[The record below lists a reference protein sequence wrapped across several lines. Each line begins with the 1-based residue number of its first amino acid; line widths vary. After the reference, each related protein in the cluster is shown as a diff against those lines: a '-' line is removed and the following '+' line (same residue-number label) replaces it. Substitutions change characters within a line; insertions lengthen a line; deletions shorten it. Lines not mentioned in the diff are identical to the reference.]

1 LEIPRHCCSRHF
13 ISDVI
18 LGGNLSFNI
27 SCHHGCVS
35 ITYLLLLSFT
45 SDVPPA
51 PSANMSALNFAGRS
65 TLRQLHQSVQRNIL
79 RRHQARYESSN
90 SNLKKGSQHASST
103 ANSASR
109 WLLPAQAQAWV
120 EPFMRPFYGYAAMQK
135 RSPLLTQLESSLVI
149 YFLGDLSA
157 QYVSNRGNPDASYE
171 ADRGLKALV
180 IGGLSSIPSYKWFM
194 FLGTHFNYAS
204 HTLSLAVKIVI
215 NQSVFTPLFNTY
227 FFGMQ
232 ALLSGATFAQAKQR
246 VIDTVP
252 RSWKNSW
259 KVWPI
264 VTAFS
269 FTYIPPQY
277 RNIFAGVI
285 AIGWQTYLSW
295 LNKSAEALESGNA
308 GNIEPLHEEEH
319 TKIQDMKDAAKA

>member
-1 LEIPRHCCSRHF
+1 
-13 ISDVI
+13 
-18 LGGNLSFNI
+18 
-27 SCHHGCVS
+27 
-35 ITYLLLLSFT
+35 
-45 SDVPPA
+45 
-51 PSANMSALNFAGRS
+51 MSALNIAGRS

-79 RRHQARYESSN
+79 RQHHARYESSN
-90 SNLKKGSQHASST
+90 SNPKKGSRNVSSI

-120 EPFMRPFYGYAAMQK
+120 EPFMRPFHGYAAMQK

-157 QYVSNRGNPDASYE
+157 QYVSNRGNEDASYE
-171 ADRGLKALV
+171 PSRGLKALL

-215 NQSVFTPLFNTY
+215 NQSIFTPLFNTY
-227 FFGMQ
+227 FFGMHS
-232 ALLSGATFAQAKQR
+232 LLSGATFAQAKQR

-269 FTYIPPQY
+269 FTFILPQY
-277 RNIFAGVI
+277 RNVFAGVI

-295 LNKSAEALESGNA
+295 LNKSAEAMENENA
-308 GNIEPLHEEEH
+308 GKIEPLHEEEH
-319 TKIQDMKDAAKA
+319 TKIQGAKTAAKA

>member
-1 LEIPRHCCSRHF
+1 
-13 ISDVI
+13 
-18 LGGNLSFNI
+18 
-27 SCHHGCVS
+27 
-35 ITYLLLLSFT
+35 
-45 SDVPPA
+45 
-51 PSANMSALNFAGRS
+51 MSALNISGRS

-79 RRHQARYESSN
+79 RRHQARYESSTPN
-90 SNLKKGSQHASST
+90 TKKGSRNVSSI

-120 EPFMRPFYGYAAMQK
+120 EPFMRPFHGYAAMQK

-149 YFLGDLSA
+149 YFLGYLSA
-157 QYVSNRGNPDASYE
+157 QYVSNSGKEDASYE
-171 ADRGLKALV
+171 PSRGLKALI

-215 NQSVFTPLFNTY
+215 NQSVFTPIFNTY
-227 FFGMQ
+227 FFGMHS
-232 ALLSGATFAQAKQR
+232 LLSGATWAEAKQR

-252 RSWKNSW
+252 VSWKNSW

-295 LNKSAEALESGNA
+295 LNKSAEAMEA
-308 GNIEPLHEEEH
+308 GRSAVVGSRQEDEGIVP
-319 TKIQDMKDAAKA
+319 QRVKAVAGA

>member
-1 LEIPRHCCSRHF
+1 
-13 ISDVI
+13 
-18 LGGNLSFNI
+18 
-27 SCHHGCVS
+27 
-35 ITYLLLLSFT
+35 
-45 SDVPPA
+45 
-51 PSANMSALNFAGRS
+51 
-65 TLRQLHQSVQRNIL
+65 
-79 RRHQARYESSN
+79 
-90 SNLKKGSQHASST
+90 
-103 ANSASR
+103 
-109 WLLPAQAQAWV
+109 
-120 EPFMRPFYGYAAMQK
+120 MQK

-171 ADRGLKALV
+171 ADRGLKALL

-295 LNKSAEALESGNA
+295 LNKSAEALESGKA
-308 GNIEPLHEEEH
+308 GKIEPLHEEEH
-319 TKIQDMKDAAKA
+319 TKFQDAKAAEKA

>member
-1 LEIPRHCCSRHF
+1 
-13 ISDVI
+13 
-18 LGGNLSFNI
+18 
-27 SCHHGCVS
+27 
-35 ITYLLLLSFT
+35 
-45 SDVPPA
+45 
-51 PSANMSALNFAGRS
+51 MSALNISGRS
-65 TLRQLHQSVQRNIL
+65 TLRQLHQNVQRNIL
-79 RRHQARYESSN
+79 RRHQARYESSTPTP
-90 SNLKKGSQHASST
+90 KKGSRNVSSL

-120 EPFMRPFYGYAAMQK
+120 EPFMRPFHGYAAMQK

-157 QYVSNRGNPDASYE
+157 QYMSNSGKEDASYE
-171 ADRGLKALV
+171 PSRGLKALL

-194 FLGTHFNYAS
+194 FLGTHFNYTS

-227 FFGMQ
+227 FFGMH
-232 ALLSGATFAQAKQR
+232 ALLGGATWAETKQR

-252 RSWKNSW
+252 TSWKNSW

-295 LNKSAEALESGNA
+295 LNKSAEALEAGKNGEIESQSEEKSIVSQRRNA
-308 GNIEPLHEEEH
+308 IAG
-319 TKIQDMKDAAKA
+319 A

>member
-1 LEIPRHCCSRHF
+1 
-13 ISDVI
+13 
-18 LGGNLSFNI
+18 
-27 SCHHGCVS
+27 
-35 ITYLLLLSFT
+35 
-45 SDVPPA
+45 
-51 PSANMSALNFAGRS
+51 
-65 TLRQLHQSVQRNIL
+65 
-79 RRHQARYESSN
+79 
-90 SNLKKGSQHASST
+90 
-103 ANSASR
+103 
-109 WLLPAQAQAWV
+109 
-120 EPFMRPFYGYAAMQK
+120 MRPFHGYAAMQK

-157 QYVSNRGNPDASYE
+157 QYMSNSGKEDASYE
-171 ADRGLKALV
+171 PSRGLKALL

-227 FFGMQ
+227 FFGMH
-232 ALLSGATFAQAKQR
+232 ALLGGATWAETKQR

-252 RSWKNSW
+252 TSWKNSW

-295 LNKSAEALESGNA
+295 LNKSAEALEAGKSVGIESQPEEKSIVSQRRNA
-308 GNIEPLHEEEH
+308 IAG
-319 TKIQDMKDAAKA
+319 A

>member
-1 LEIPRHCCSRHF
+1 
-13 ISDVI
+13 
-18 LGGNLSFNI
+18 
-27 SCHHGCVS
+27 
-35 ITYLLLLSFT
+35 
-45 SDVPPA
+45 
-51 PSANMSALNFAGRS
+51 MSALNISGRS

-79 RRHQARYESSN
+79 RRHQARYESSTPN
-90 SNLKKGSQHASST
+90 PKKGSRNASSL
-103 ANSASR
+103 ADGASR
-109 WLLPAQAQAWV
+109 WVLPAQAQAWV
-120 EPFMRPFYGYAAMQK
+120 EPFMRPFHGYAAMQK

-157 QYVSNRGNPDASYE
+157 QYVSNSGKEDASYE
-171 ADRGLKALV
+171 PSRGLKALI

-215 NQSVFTPLFNTY
+215 NQSVFTPIFNTY
-227 FFGMQ
+227 FFGMHS
-232 ALLSGATFAQAKQR
+232 LLSGATWAEAKQR

-252 RSWKNSW
+252 VSWKNSW

-269 FTYIPPQY
+269 FTFIQPQY
-277 RNIFAGVI
+277 RNVFAGVI

-295 LNKSAEALESGNA
+295 LNKTAEAMESGKAALAGSQQQQQAEDPVSQRRNA
-308 GNIEPLHEEEH
+308 I
-319 TKIQDMKDAAKA
+319 ASA

>member
-1 LEIPRHCCSRHF
+1 
-13 ISDVI
+13 
-18 LGGNLSFNI
+18 
-27 SCHHGCVS
+27 
-35 ITYLLLLSFT
+35 
-45 SDVPPA
+45 
-51 PSANMSALNFAGRS
+51 
-65 TLRQLHQSVQRNIL
+65 
-79 RRHQARYESSN
+79 
-90 SNLKKGSQHASST
+90 
-103 ANSASR
+103 
-109 WLLPAQAQAWV
+109 
-120 EPFMRPFYGYAAMQK
+120 MRPFHGYAAMQK

-157 QYVSNRGNPDASYE
+157 QYVSNSGNEEAVYE
-171 ADRGLKALV
+171 PSRGLKALI

-204 HTLSLAVKIVI
+204 HTVSLAVKIVI
-215 NQSVFTPLFNTY
+215 NQSVFTPIFNTY
-227 FFGMQ
+227 FFGMHS
-232 ALLSGATFAQAKQR
+232 LLSGATWAEAKQR

-252 RSWKNSW
+252 TSWKNSW

-295 LNKSAEALESGNA
+295 LNKSAEAMEA
-308 GNIEPLHEEEH
+308 GRSTVVGSVKEEEK
-319 TKIQDMKDAAKA
+319 TASRGVKAAASA